1 MEKLKNLLQYIFGI
15 ALLIF
20 AIPMFFEGGKGIIGS
35 LIMLTGAL
43 ICIPPTR
50 KQIETK
56 FNFSFNRTSK
66 YVIIILSWFSIGIF
80 AKTKRPTENE
90 MNLKSTIQNVQSP
103 KVENKE
109 VEKQV
114 EDKVNLNT
122 SKDISYDTTT
132 RKFDINGNETSNKTV
147 VSKPN
152 LEKEKKIEPYSNSYA
167 STTPATTT
175 TTTYKRKKKKSTGY
189 GNSYTSGRSGYT
201 RGPRGGCYYINENG
215 KKVYVDHS
223 YCN

>member
-1 MEKLKNLLQYIFGI
+1 MEKFKTSLQYIFGI
-15 ALLIF
+15 ALLLF
-20 AIPMFFEGGKGIIGS
+20 AIPMFLEGGKGIVGS
-35 LIMLTGAL
+35 LVMLTGAL

-66 YVIIILSWFSIGIF
+66 YVLVLFSWLSIGLFGKI
-80 AKTKRPTENE
+80 KTPTEKEINY
-90 MNLKSTIQNVQSP
+90 NTTVQNVASQ
-103 KVENKE
+103 KIENKE

-114 EDKVNLNT
+114 EDKRNLTN
-122 SKDISYDTTT
+122 SQELSSDTTT
-132 RKFDINGNETSNKTV
+132 RKFDTNGNEKSNEIVVTKPTV
-147 VSKPN
+147 
-152 LEKEKKIEPYSNSYA
+152 EKEKNTERYSNSYV
-167 STTPATTT
+167 STTPTTT
-175 TTTYKRKKKKSTGY
+175 TAYKKKKKKSTGY

-201 RGPRGGCYYINENG
+201 LGPRGGCYYINDNG